1 MENGEWKIKMENGE
15 WKIKMENKNGKYKWK
30 IHMEET
36 WRHGEMGIAAWLD
49 MILDFEDRDK
59 EEGRSNVDIA

>member
-1 MENGEWKIKMENGE
+1 MENRSGGDM
-15 WKIKMENKNGKYKWK
+15 
-30 IHMEET
+30 ET

-59 EEGRSNVDIA
+59 KEGISNVDIA